1 MMKKKCSTLYFS
13 IFCFL
18 FFLIFQLDGYTIYN
32 FNLYRIWDED
42 SPEIYLKD
50 ARKQYK
56 LVRGQLLSKCKH
68 CELNIKL

>member
-1 MMKKKCSTLYFS
+1 MKKNIVHIIFPYFV
-13 IFCFL
+13 FCF
-18 FFLIFQLDGYTIYN
+18 FFFIFQLDGYAIYN

-56 LVRGQLLSKCKH
+56 LVQGQLLSKCKH

>member
-1 MMKKKCSTLYFS
+1 MYT
-13 IFCFL
+13 L
-18 FFLIFQLDGYTIYN
+18 FFNILFFVFFFIFQLDGYTIYN

-56 LVRGQLLSKCKH
+56 LVQGQLLSKCKH

>member
-1 MMKKKCSTLYFS
+1 MKKNIVHFIFQYFV
-13 IFCFL
+13 FCF
-18 FFLIFQLDGYTIYN
+18 FFIFQLDGYAIYN

-56 LVRGQLLSKCKH
+56 LVQGQLLSKCKH